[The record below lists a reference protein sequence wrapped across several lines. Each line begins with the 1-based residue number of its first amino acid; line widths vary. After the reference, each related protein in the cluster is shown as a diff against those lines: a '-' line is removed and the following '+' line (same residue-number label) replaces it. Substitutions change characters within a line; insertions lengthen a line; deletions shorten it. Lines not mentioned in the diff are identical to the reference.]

1 LRPSTLYV
9 PTEPKNSLL
18 ARNVATNLA
27 AFGVGIAI
35 TFVLSP
41 YLIRSLGDARYGAW
55 VLIAELLG
63 YYGLLDLG
71 IRGAVTFH
79 VATYLARE
87 QTERTVHLI
96 ASAFWM
102 LAGLGSL
109 AAAGGVGLA
118 FAFPHLFVDAGTD
131 PAEIL
136 TAMSILAC
144 TIGAS
149 LPMEVFSA
157 SLVARQRLDIVNA
170 VDVASR
176 ILVAVGIV
184 AVLSSGGG
192 LVALSALQAGSKVL
206 NWLCLYLFLKRG
218 LPEVSLHPNRFRS
231 SERKALTSIGS
242 KAFVIN
248 IALTVLRRTDL
259 VLVAM
264 FMEVKWVTFYSLGRM
279 LIVYTENAVFEITR
293 AYTPRLTELYA
304 KDERSALNE
313 LFFSGTRFAGVIAI
327 VAIAGVWSF
336 ATYFLALWVGP
347 EYVSGPLTLRSDV
360 VAFLLGVA
368 DLPRM
373 LQSLSRQLIF
383 ASGKLTFLMWLTTF
397 EAAVNIVLTIVLVQF
412 YGLAGVAMG
421 TVIPLLISQTL
432 AMPWY
437 MSTALGIP
445 QRRWVVEGLGRPV
458 LVGVLTFGLAQ
469 GLCWIHPP
477 GTWAAFALE
486 VLIVCVAASALAMML
501 VLEQSEKAILRA
513 KLGV

>member
-1 LRPSTLYV
+1 V

-18 ARNVATNLA
+18 ARNVATNLL
-27 AFGVGIAI
+27 AFGLGIAI

-55 VLIAELLG
+55 ALIAELLG

-87 QTERTVHLI
+87 QVQQTVHLI

-102 LAGLGSL
+102 LFALGSA

-118 FAFPHLFVDAGTD
+118 FAFPHLFVAENVD

-136 TAMSILAC
+136 MAMSILAC

-157 SLVARQRLDIVNA
+157 SLVAQQRLDIVNA
-170 VDVASR
+170 VDVGNR
-176 ILVAVGIV
+176 VLVAVGIV
-184 AVLSSGGG
+184 VVLSAGGG
-192 LVALSALQAGSKVL
+192 LVALSALQAGGKALS
-206 NWLCLYLFLKRG
+206 WLCLYVCLKWR
-218 LPEVSLHPNRFRS
+218 LPAVSLRPGLFRRD
-231 SERKALTSIGS
+231 ELKALTSIGS
-242 KAFVIN
+242 RAFAIN
-248 IALTVLRRTDL
+248 IAQTVLRRTDL

-264 FMEVKWVTFYSLGRM
+264 FMEVKWVTYYSLGRM

-304 KDERSALNE
+304 KGARSVLHE
-313 LFFSGTRFAGVIAI
+313 LYFAGTRYAAVIAI

-336 ATYFLALWVGP
+336 ATYFLDLWVGP
-347 EYVSGPLTLRSDV
+347 EYVSGPPTLRSDS

-368 DLPRM
+368 YLPHM
-373 LQSLSRQLIF
+373 FQSMSRQLIF
-383 ASGKLTFLMWLTTF
+383 ASGKLTFLMWLTIF
-397 EAAVNIVLTIVLVQF
+397 EAAVNVVLTIALVRP
-412 YGLAGVAMG
+412 YGLAGVALG
-421 TVIPLLISQTL
+421 TAIPLLFSQMV

-437 MSTALGIP
+437 MAKGLEIP
-445 QRRWVVEGLGRPV
+445 QWKWLTHGLGRPIIAG
-458 LVGVLTFGLAQ
+458 LLTFAFAQ
-469 GLCWIHPP
+469 LVCRILVPR
-477 GTWAAFALE
+477 TWAALGAE
-486 VLIVCVAASALAMML
+486 VLIVCLVALALSMML
-501 VLEQSEKAILRA
+501 VLDSGERASLRE

>member
-1 LRPSTLYV
+1 V

-27 AFGVGIAI
+27 AFGLGIAI

-87 QTERTVHLI
+87 QTGRTVELI

-102 LAGLGSL
+102 LTLLGSA

-118 FAFPHLFVDAGTD
+118 FAFPHLFVEAGTD
-131 PAEIL
+131 PGEIL
-136 TAMSILAC
+136 IAMSILAC

-157 SLVARQRLDIVNA
+157 SLVAQQRLDIVNA
-170 VDVASR
+170 VDVGNR
-176 ILVAVGIV
+176 VLVAVGIV
-184 AVLSSGGG
+184 VVLSTGGG
-192 LVALSALQAGSKVL
+192 LVGLAALQAGGKVL
-206 NWLCLYLFLKRG
+206 SWLCLYVCLRRG
-218 LPEVSLHPNRFRS
+218 LPEVSLRPNLFRRV
-231 SERKALTSIGS
+231 ELKALTSIGS
-242 KAFVIN
+242 RAFVIN

-264 FMEVKWVTFYSLGRM
+264 FMEVKWVTYYSLGRM

-313 LFFSGTRFAGVIAI
+313 LFFAGTRYAGVIAI
-327 VAIAGVWSF
+327 VAVVGVWSF

-347 EYVSGPLTLRSDV
+347 EYVAGPLTLRSDM

-368 DLPRM
+368 NLPRM

-383 ASGKLTFLMWLTTF
+383 ASGKLTFLMWLTIF
-397 EAAVNIVLTIVLVQF
+397 EAVVNIVLTVVLVRF

-421 TVIPLLISQTL
+421 TVIPLLISQML

-437 MSTALGIP
+437 MSTALGIA
-445 QRRWVVEGLGRPV
+445 QRRWVIEGLGRPV
-458 LVGVLTFGLAQ
+458 LVGVLTLGLSQ
-469 GLCWIHPP
+469 LLCWLYPP

-486 VLIVCVAASALAMML
+486 VLIVCAVASVLSMML
-501 VLEQSEKAILRA
+501 VLERGERAMLRE